1 MMRIHDYVNFKTP
14 VTNHI
19 LPDYGKFV
27 TRRMDLSTI
36 SKQLSKPGYPSVEE
50 WMEDVRQGLTLVHY
64 SAQLEPFLTQKHTLN
79 TRNTPYHSLDTP
91 ETTPNCTPC
100 QTEGAQVELKSGRV

>member
-64 SAQLEPFLTQKHTLN
+64 SAQLEPFLTQKYTLN
-79 TRNTPYHSLDTP
+79 TPITPYHPPKHPRNNRYVHPLSHR
-91 ETTPNCTPC
+91 
-100 QTEGAQVELKSGRV
+100 GRLS